1 MENTTLTSNNL
12 ITDKSFNGTI
22 WRPLNSDLNDELV
35 FEIKKTKIEDYK
47 KMIIQ
52 EMETAL
58 EPIFKISVPL
68 SVDSNYAD
76 NWNEAH

>member
-1 MENTTLTSNNL
+1 MT
-12 ITDKSFNGTI
+12 
-22 WRPLNSDLNDELV
+22 
-35 FEIKKTKIEDYK
+35 KKTKIEVYK

-68 SVDSNYAD
+68 SVDSNYAG

>member
-1 MENTTLTSNNL
+1 MTSLTR
-12 ITDKSFNGTI
+12 FH
-22 WRPLNSDLNDELV
+22 
-35 FEIKKTKIEDYK
+35 KKTFDNTYYKIEDYK

-52 EMETAL
+52 EMENAL

-68 SVDSNYAD
+68 SVDSNYAN

>member
-1 MENTTLTSNNL
+1 MIKIEQKLR
-12 ITDKSFNGTI
+12 DKAEDCKM
-22 WRPLNSDLNDELV
+22 LLQVHDELV

-52 EMETAL
+52 EMEAAL

-68 SVDSNYAD
+68 SVDSNYAG